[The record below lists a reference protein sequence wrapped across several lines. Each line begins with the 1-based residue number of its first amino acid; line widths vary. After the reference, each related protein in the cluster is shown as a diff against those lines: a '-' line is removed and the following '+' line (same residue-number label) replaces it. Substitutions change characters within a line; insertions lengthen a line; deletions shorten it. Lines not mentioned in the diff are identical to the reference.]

1 MSVFNMLWRNMK
13 WRFQN
18 PISIIITISQPIIW
32 LVLYST
38 IANGTMKNIGID
50 NYTAYILPGIIIL
63 VTMAACSSGG
73 MINFLMKSSGSFY
86 RVFIAPVR
94 RSSIVL
100 GQMLEAVMCT
110 FLEVIILCV
119 LSLLF
124 GVKFTMGVVGILLMT
139 VLIFLTA
146 FFMSGLAY
154 TISLLLPNE
163 MIYET
168 VMNLIVLPIFFL
180 STALFPVENVSGVL
194 RIVVNLNPFT
204 LIINALRSLILGDF
218 ISFKFILPV
227 IFLLVL
233 MSACSFTLA
242 LWRLNKE
249 TAQ

>member
-124 GVKFTMGVVGILLMT
+124 GVKFTMGVAGILLMT

-204 LIINALRSLILGDF
+204 LIINALRSLILDDF